1 MRPLKC
7 AGSADTVGAENP
19 EAPGKAQET
28 QPQAGLRTR
37 AQDLQNMSRFGLA
50 RGRATGCVPR
60 QRRRHPRR
68 LHPFFSSLSAG
79 GDGKKAFFGPDR
91 TVPDRGRCRCAGGC
105 AAVGAFAPRRTVSAS
120 LQRPRSRRRHRRA
133 RHPRALR
140 RISRPSGARAV
151 IRAFDAF
158 SLPLLRWFDPED
170 AHRLA
175 IQGLRLLPPIR
186 ARPDDAKLAVRAFG
200 LNFPNPIGMAAG
212 VDKSAE
218 VPDALLR
225 LGFGFVEVGTVT
237 PKPQSGNPRPRLFRL
252 DRDEAVINRMGF
264 NNDGGEAV
272 LRRLASR
279 ASQGGIVGV
288 NVGANKDSPDRVADY
303 VKLIETFAPVASYFT
318 VNVPSPNT
326 PGLRNLQQSAQL
338 DDLLAK
344 VIDARERV
352 RNNAGDSPVL
362 LKVAPDLS
370 LAELD
375 DVVHIARSRRVDGMI
390 VANTT
395 LARPSTLREQ
405 NRAREQGGLSGRPL
419 FRLSTRMVAETYV
432 RAEGAFPLIGVGGI
446 DTGGAALTKIRAGA
460 SLIQLY
466 SSLIYKGL
474 GLVEDI
480 KNDLASTLLR
490 TGRDSLSEIVG
501 ADAATITAEDW
512 PV

>member
-1 MRPLKC
+1 
-7 AGSADTVGAENP
+7 
-19 EAPGKAQET
+19 
-28 QPQAGLRTR
+28 
-37 AQDLQNMSRFGLA
+37 
-50 RGRATGCVPR
+50 
-60 QRRRHPRR
+60 
-68 LHPFFSSLSAG
+68 
-79 GDGKKAFFGPDR
+79 
-91 TVPDRGRCRCAGGC
+91 
-105 AAVGAFAPRRTVSAS
+105 
-120 LQRPRSRRRHRRA
+120 
-133 RHPRALR
+133 
-140 RISRPSGARAV
+140 V

-170 AHRLA
+170 AHRMA
-175 IQGLRLLPPIR
+175 IQGLRLLPPVR
-186 ARPDDAKLAVRAFG
+186 LRPDDPKLAVRAFG
-200 LNFPNPIGMAAG
+200 LNFSNPIGMAAG
-212 VDKSAE
+212 FDKSAE

-237 PKPQSGNPRPRLFRL
+237 PKPQIGNPRPRLFRL
-252 DRDEAVINRMGF
+252 ERDEAVINRMGF
-264 NNDGGEAV
+264 NNDGAEAV
-272 LRRLASR
+272 LRRLAGR
-279 ASQGGIVGV
+279 AHLGGIVGV
-288 NVGANKDSPDRVADY
+288 NVGANKDSADRVADY

-318 VNVPSPNT
+318 VNVSSPNT
-326 PGLRNLQQSAQL
+326 PGLRNLQQAAAL

-352 RNNAGDSPVL
+352 RQNAGDSPVL
-362 LKVAPDLS
+362 LKIAPDLS

-395 LARPSTLREQ
+395 VMRPSTLRELA
-405 NRAREQGGLSGRPL
+405 RAKEQGGLSGRPL

-474 GLVEDI
+474 GLVNDI

-490 TGRDSLSEIVG
+490 TGRDSLAEIVG

>member
-1 MRPLKC
+1 
-7 AGSADTVGAENP
+7 
-19 EAPGKAQET
+19 
-28 QPQAGLRTR
+28 
-37 AQDLQNMSRFGLA
+37 
-50 RGRATGCVPR
+50 
-60 QRRRHPRR
+60 
-68 LHPFFSSLSAG
+68 
-79 GDGKKAFFGPDR
+79 
-91 TVPDRGRCRCAGGC
+91 
-105 AAVGAFAPRRTVSAS
+105 
-120 LQRPRSRRRHRRA
+120 
-133 RHPRALR
+133 
-140 RISRPSGARAV
+140 V

-170 AHRLA
+170 AHRMA

-186 ARPDDAKLAVRAFG
+186 PRPDDPKLAVRAFG

-212 VDKSAE
+212 FDKSAE
-218 VPDALLR
+218 APDALLR
-225 LGFGFVEVGTVT
+225 LGFGFVEIGTVT
-237 PKPQSGNPRPRLFRL
+237 PKPQIGNKRPRLFRL
-252 DRDEAVINRMGF
+252 ERDEAVINRMGF
-264 NNDGGEAV
+264 NNDGAEAV
-272 LRRLASR
+272 LRRLAGR
-279 ASQGGIVGV
+279 AHLGGIVGV
-288 NVGANKDSPDRVADY
+288 NVGANKDSVDRVADY
-303 VKLIETFAPVASYFT
+303 VRLIETFAPVASYFT
-318 VNVPSPNT
+318 VNVSSPNT
-326 PGLRNLQQSAQL
+326 PGLRNLQQAAAL

-352 RNNAGDSPVL
+352 QKNAGDSPVL
-362 LKVAPDLS
+362 LKIAPDLS
-370 LAELD
+370 LTELD

-395 LARPSTLREQ
+395 LARPSSLRETA
-405 NRAREQGGLSGRPL
+405 RAGEQGGLSGRPL

-474 GLVEDI
+474 GLVDTI

>member
-1 MRPLKC
+1 
-7 AGSADTVGAENP
+7 
-19 EAPGKAQET
+19 
-28 QPQAGLRTR
+28 
-37 AQDLQNMSRFGLA
+37 
-50 RGRATGCVPR
+50 
-60 QRRRHPRR
+60 
-68 LHPFFSSLSAG
+68 
-79 GDGKKAFFGPDR
+79 
-91 TVPDRGRCRCAGGC
+91 
-105 AAVGAFAPRRTVSAS
+105 
-120 LQRPRSRRRHRRA
+120 
-133 RHPRALR
+133 
-140 RISRPSGARAV
+140 V

-175 IQGLRLLPPIR
+175 IQGLRLLPPVR
-186 ARPDDAKLAVRAFG
+186 PRPDDPKLAVRAFG

-212 VDKSAE
+212 FDKSAE
-218 VPDALLR
+218 APDALLR
-225 LGFGFVEVGTVT
+225 LGFGFVEIGTVT
-237 PKPQSGNPRPRLFRL
+237 PKPQAGNPRPRLLRL
-252 DRDEAVINRMGF
+252 ERDEAVINRMGF
-264 NNDGGEAV
+264 NNDGADAV
-272 LRRLASR
+272 LRRLAAR
-279 ASQGGIVGV
+279 AHLGGIVGV
-288 NVGANKDSPDRVADY
+288 NVGANKDTSDRVADY

-318 VNVPSPNT
+318 VNVSSPNT
-326 PGLRNLQQSAQL
+326 PGLRNLQQAAAL

-352 RNNAGDSPVL
+352 RRNAGDSPVL
-362 LKVAPDLS
+362 LKIAPDLS

-395 LARPSTLREQ
+395 LARPSTLREA

-432 RAEGAFPLIGVGGI
+432 RAEGAFPLVGVGGI

-474 GLVEDI
+474 GLVDDI

-501 ADAATITAEDW
+501 ADAATITEGAR
-512 PV
+512 VH